1 MHPEGGPVGS
11 TLNSD
16 LWPFYFKKVIKGLTQ
31 ILVADHPPWPKSQGC
46 LPFSCFLLAQ
56 QKFLPV

>member
-16 LWPFYFKKVIKGLTQ
+16 LWPFYFKKVIKGLAQ
-31 ILVADHPPWPKSQGC
+31 ILVADRPPWPKRQGN
-46 LPFSCFLLAQ
+46 LSFSCFLLAQ